1 MAGPVEVGLD
11 VAGVAEVVAE
21 EVIVGIAMVGLEGE
35 GEARIRIFG
44 EGVLGGEAL
53 GLEVVDDLFE

>member
-1 MAGPVEVGLD
+1 LD